1 MEMEFDM
8 SDEKNEQ
15 PEIKEYAD
23 GWITEKK
30 GTDAPIFLKIAYIVI
45 SLGCVSYLFIYMH
58 GEVSHSERGALVQLL
73 NETTAIPVAT
83 TMMYIVIAIAV
94 IYVIALLIFTYS
106 KFHED

>member
-1 MEMEFDM
+1 MKMKKLMEMEFDM

-45 SLGCVSYLFIYMH
+45 SLGCVSYLFIYIF
-58 GEVSHSERGALVQLL
+58 V
-73 NETTAIPVAT
+73 
-83 TMMYIVIAIAV
+83 YI
-94 IYVIALLIFTYS
+94 YFSNLPLFLYFP
-106 KFHED
+106 KL